1 MSDQVERDVM
11 EFDVV
16 IVGGGPAGL
25 SAAIRL
31 KQLAAEKDKEISVV
45 VLEKGSEIGAH
56 ILSGAVVDPVGL
68 DKLIPDWREQG
79 APLTDAV
86 TKDLFYYLG
95 EAGEI
100 RLPNLFMPPLM
111 NNHGCYAGSLS
122 NLTKWLGE
130 QAEALGVEVY
140 PGIAV
145 ADVIIGAEG
154 AVEGVITGDLGVAR
168 DGSHKDSFT
177 PGMALMGKYTFFAEG
192 ARGSVTKQLIKKF
205 GLDEDSAPQKF
216 GIGLKELWEIPAE
229 KHQPGLVQHTMG

>member
-1 MSDQVERDVM
+1 MLC
-11 EFDVV
+11 
-16 IVGGGPAGL
+16 G
-25 SAAIRL
+25 
-31 KQLAAEKDKEISVV
+31 
-45 VLEKGSEIGAH
+45 H
-56 ILSGAVVDPVGL
+56 
-68 DKLIPDWREQG
+68 
-79 APLTDAV
+79 
-86 TKDLFYYLG
+86 
-95 EAGEI
+95 
-100 RLPNLFMPPLM
+100 
-111 NNHGCYAGSLS
+111 LS

-205 GLDEDSAPQKF
+205 GLDEDSAPQNS
-216 GIGLKELWEIPAE
+216 ASA
-229 KHQPGLVQHTMG
+229 

>member
-1 MSDQVERDVM
+1 MSDQVERETM

-16 IVGGGPAGL
+16 IVGAGPAGL

-31 KQLAAEKDKEISVV
+31 KQLAAEKDKDISVV
-45 VLEKGSEIGAH
+45 VLEKGSEVGAH
-56 ILSGAVVDPVGL
+56 ILSGAVIDPIGL

-79 APLTDAV
+79 APLTTEV
-86 TKDLFYYLG
+86 SKDVFYYLG

-111 NNHGCYAGSLS
+111 SNHGCYAGSLG

-145 ADVIIGAEG
+145 AEAIIGADGEI
-154 AVEGVITGDLGVAR
+154 EGVVTGDLGLAGHGAHRQIHVLGRRRAR
-168 DGSHKDSFT
+168 LTDQAAHQ
-177 PGMALMGKYTFFAEG
+177 EIC
-192 ARGSVTKQLIKKF
+192 AR
-205 GLDEDSAPQKF
+205 
-216 GIGLKELWEIPAE
+216 
-229 KHQPGLVQHTMG
+229 